1 MTSRRQGALARKLAD
16 WPLHRV
22 FFVVTAAVLFFLALV
37 LALGARQYLLYHQ
50 CSQAM
55 TEGDRLLFQFTAIKD
70 HLNESLILR
79 EQVNLRALNSEL
91 QDLEK
96 AGEALARNLLVP
108 GGLKSSLPSRV
119 DLVGLEVRLRA
130 IQEQPQEKVRETAEL
145 ARLLN
150 SVNIGLQQFRFGL
163 SDHTQTILQGLHK
176 IIVGALG
183 LIVALSCSLLALL
196 NQRLAAPIL
205 ELCALTADDGEKSA
219 DASCSLRMLT
229 TRVRDLLTDAGGRSG
244 RPDDPPS
251 DDPEQLR
258 RAALRYRYA
267 VAGCITA
274 ELASELT
281 NRINGVINYTQTLI
295 DLDEQGGDRRQS
307 QQVRQSLVN
316 EEKKT
321 AELVGAMQRI
331 GQWQPARA
339 SSVSLTTLFRLLALA
354 LEKPLRTE
362 TIALVLPTECNQ
374 EADVA
379 AGDLWL
385 ILVCLIQQ
393 GRRALNRAAAPGK
406 QGEKRLQ
413 VECRIHPGDSRRL
426 TLTLTN
432 TAAAWEDDGDGAIW
446 PPLSFC
452 ARLLQTHGASLVP
465 DPSGDG
471 ARLLLELPY
480 RNSVD

>member
-1 MTSRRQGALARKLAD
+1 MARKLAD

-22 FFVVTAAVLFFLALV
+22 FFAVTAAVLFFLTLV
-37 LALGARQYLLYHQ
+37 LALGVRQYLLYHQ

-55 TEGDRLLFQFTAIKD
+55 TEGDRLLFQFTAVKD

-79 EQVNLRALNSEL
+79 EQVNLRALNGEL
-91 QDLEK
+91 QGLEK
-96 AGEALARNLLVP
+96 SAEALARNLLVP
-108 GGLKSSLPSRV
+108 EGLKSSLPSRV

-130 IQEQPQEKVRETAEL
+130 IQEQPEEKVRETAEL

-196 NQRLAAPIL
+196 NHRLAAPIM
-205 ELCALTADDGEKSA
+205 ELCALTADAGGEDE
-219 DASCSLRMLT
+219 DAPCSLRMLT
-229 TRVRDLLTDAGGRSG
+229 ARVRNLLADANQCRMGS
-244 RPDDPPS
+244 DDPPP

-267 VAGCITA
+267 VAGCVTA

-295 DLDEQGGDRRQS
+295 DLDEQGGDRKQS
-307 QQVRQSLVN
+307 HMVRQSLVS

-321 AELVGAMQRI
+321 AELVGAMQRL

-339 SSVSLTTLFRLLALA
+339 SSVALSTLFRLLAVV
-354 LEKPLRTE
+354 LEKPLRAESIT
-362 TIALVLPTECNQ
+362 LDLPSECNH
-374 EADVA
+374 EAAVA

-385 ILVCLIQQ
+385 VLLALMQQ
-393 GRRALNRAAAPGK
+393 GRRALNRATPGR

-432 TAAAWEDDGDGAIW
+432 TADAWDDNSADAVW

-452 ARLLQTHGASLVP
+452 TRLLQMHGASLVLEAT
-465 DPSGDG
+465 GD
-471 ARLLLELPY
+471 ATRLLLELPH
-480 RNSVD
+480 RNSVV